1 MSKQIDIFYYLVL
14 KYIDYWQ
21 NVNYNYLIFNKIKF
35 GPLVTVIKNIISV
48 RIIFI
53 FVGKS

>member
-35 GPLVTVIKNIISV
+35 GPLVTAIKNIISV